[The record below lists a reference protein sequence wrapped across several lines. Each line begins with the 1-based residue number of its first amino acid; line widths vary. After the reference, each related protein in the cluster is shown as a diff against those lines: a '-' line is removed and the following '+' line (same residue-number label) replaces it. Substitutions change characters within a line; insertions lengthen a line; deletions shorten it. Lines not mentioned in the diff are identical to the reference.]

1 MVEWEK
7 ECAMKRTFFSVFP
20 VFPIMLAAA
29 FSTSSAFTLT
39 GTVIDESKSPVSGAL
54 VKLLVRGDSTATI
67 QNGTFTIHQD
77 DKSSLPNGH
86 FVPGH
91 ISVNDGILHFA
102 QSSGTPVQV
111 SIFDMTGNLVL
122 QQDLYGSGQVDLRQ
136 GVNSQGTYF
145 AKVRVGNAI
154 ETVRFTSN
162 GSQFNS
168 IVRQDR
174 SPKAL
179 LKADEGDTLLVVAT
193 GFDTSKVPLSKLD
206 TNITVTLKLP
216 APPTTQTYAFGY
228 GIGNDPTPSKGCGKE
243 NTLKDNFTFTSAGIE
258 HEIYLT
264 MPENYDKNKPYRLV
278 FGMHYMGG
286 SAKNVA
292 TREAYY
298 GLRNQSGAKENT
310 IFVAPH
316 GYTTETDRSGKETEN
331 PWRCGDDKDHI
342 FFDEFLTYLNENL
355 CVDTSRVF
363 SVGFSFGA
371 MFSNSLAQDFQH
383 RLRGVVVF
391 ATMDQVIYLP
401 KNKGLPIAWM
411 GTVGMGD
418 ELCTPK
424 LGRSARDRILKNNG
438 KPDADGNFTD
448 ARGEEAEEYTGG
460 KHVCYDYK
468 TVDPRFPVKWCTFDG
483 KHAYNASDDGKVWTT
498 PTAWEFITQF

>member
-7 ECAMKRTFFSVFP
+7 ECAMKRNFFS
-20 VFPIMLAAA
+20 VFPIMLATA
-29 FSTSSAFTLT
+29 FSASSAFTLT
-39 GTVIDESKSPVSGAL
+39 GTVIDESNSPVSGAL

-122 QQDLYGSGQVDLRQ
+122 QQDLFGSGQVDLRQ
-136 GVNSQGTYF
+136 GVSSQGTYF
-145 AKVRVGNAI
+145 AKIRVGNAV

-174 SPKAL
+174 SPRAL

-193 GFDTSKVPLSKLD
+193 GFDTSKVPLSNLD

-228 GIGNDPTPSKGCGKE
+228 GIGNAPTPSKGCGKD
-243 NTLKDNFTFTSAGIE
+243 NTLKDNFKFTGGGIE

-331 PWRCGDDKDHI
+331 PWRCGDDKDHV

-371 MFSNSLAQDFQH
+371 MFSNSLAQDFQD

-483 KHAYNASDDGKVWTT
+483 NHTYNASDDGKVWTT

>member
-1 MVEWEK
+1 
-7 ECAMKRTFFSVFP
+7 MKRAIFSVFP
-20 VFPIMLAAA
+20 IVLATAFTAA
-29 FSTSSAFTLT
+29 SAFTLS
-39 GTVIDESKSPVSGAL
+39 GTVKNESDSPISGASI
-54 VKLLVRGDSTATI
+54 KLAIAGETATTDSDGKFKI
-67 QNGTFTIHQD
+67 EKQDSIVSISKIGTA
-77 DKSSLPNGH
+77 
-86 FVPGH
+86 PGFIE
-91 ISVNDGILHFA
+91 ISDGVLHFS
-102 QSSGTPVQV
+102 QSPNTPVQV
-111 SIFDMTGNLVL
+111 SIFDMMGNRIL
-122 QQDLYGSGQVDLRQ
+122 QQSLQGSGQVNLRKSVKAQ
-136 GVNSQGTYF
+136 GSYV
-145 AKVRVGNAI
+145 ARVRVGSAQQSI
-154 ETVRFTSN
+154 RFTAEDTYKTYS
-162 GSQFNS
+162 SAHAH
-168 IVRQDR
+168 
-174 SPKAL
+174 AL
-179 LKADEGDTLLVVAT
+179 LKVEDDSKDTLIVAAKDY
-193 GFDTSKVPLSKLD
+193 DTLRVFLSKLD
-206 TNITVTLKLP
+206 TTLSLTLKKKVIE
-216 APPTTQTYAFGY
+216 QTYAFGY
-228 GIGNDPTPSKGCGKE
+228 AMGNAPTPSKGCGKE
-243 NTLKDNFTFTSAGIE
+243 NTLKDNFTFTGGGIE

-264 MPENYDKNKPYRLV
+264 LPENYDKDKPYRLV

-298 GLRNQSGAKENT
+298 GLRNQTGAKENT

-316 GYTTETDRSGKETEN
+316 GYTDENGKEN

-411 GTVGMGD
+411 GTVGMD
-418 ELCTPK
+418 DPLCTPK

-438 KPDADGNFTD
+438 KPDAEGNFTD
-448 ARGEEAEEYTGG
+448 ARGEEAEEYSGG

-483 KHAYNASDDGKVWTT
+483 KHAYNASDSDGKVWTT

>member
-1 MVEWEK
+1 MVVWER
-7 ECAMKRTFFSVFP
+7 ECTMKKAI
-20 VFPIMLAAA
+20 FPILPIVL
-29 FSTSSAFTLT
+29 SVAFTAASAYTLRGSVT
-39 GTVIDESKSPVSGAL
+39 DKSDSSPIHAT
-54 VKLLVRGDSTATI
+54 VKLLKRGKSAETDRSGAFVI
-67 QNGTFTIHQD
+67 QED
-77 DKSSLPNGH
+77 DEVALLSSRNAVGH
-86 FVPGH
+86 FS
-91 ISVNDGILHFA
+91 ILNGILNFT
-102 QSSGTPVQV
+102 QGSSAPVQV
-111 SIFDMTGNLVL
+111 KVFDMKGGLVL
-122 QQDLYGSGQVDLRQ
+122 TKTLQGSGSIDLASLIRASGNFVAEIQ
-136 GVNSQGTYF
+136 LGS
-145 AKVRVGNAI
+145 AHEKVRFSSYGKTFGAM
-154 ETVRFTSN
+154 
-162 GSQFNS
+162 GS
-168 IVRQDR
+168 VEK
-174 SPKAL
+174 PAL
-179 LKADEGDTLLVVAT
+179 YKEGDDGDTLRVVAADY
-193 GFDTSKVPLSKLD
+193 DTLFVPLSNLDTTVNLKLD
-206 TNITVTLKLP
+206 KVVVE
-216 APPTTQTYAFGY
+216 QTYAFGY
-228 GIGNDPTPSKGCGKE
+228 AMGNAPTPSKGCGKE
-243 NTLKDNFTFTSAGIE
+243 NTLKDNFKFTGGGIE

-298 GLRNQSGAKENT
+298 GLRNQKGAKENT

-316 GYTTETDRSGKETEN
+316 GYTDENGKEN

-371 MFSNSLAQDFQH
+371 MFSNSLAQDFQD

-411 GTVGMGD
+411 GTVGMD
-418 ELCTPK
+418 DPLCTPK

-448 ARGEEAEEYTGG
+448 ARNEKAEEYSGTGN
-460 KHVCYDYK
+460 HVCYDYK
-468 TVDPRFPVKWCTFDG
+468 TVDPRFPVKWCTFNG
-483 KHAYNASDDGKVWTT
+483 EHAYNASDDGKVWTT

>member
-1 MVEWEK
+1 
-7 ECAMKRTFFSVFP
+7 
-20 VFPIMLAAA
+20 MLATA
-29 FSTSSAFTLT
+29 FTASSAFTLT
-39 GTVIDESKSPVSGAL
+39 GIVSDENKSPVPGAL
-54 VKLLVRGDSTATI
+54 VKLLVRGDSTQTG
-67 QNGTFTIHQD
+67 NDGTFTIHQD
-77 DKSSLPNGH
+77 DKSSLSNGH

-122 QQDLYGSGQVDLRQ
+122 QQDLFGSGQVDLRQ
-136 GVNSQGTYF
+136 GVSSQGTYF
-145 AKVRVGNAI
+145 AKIRVGNAV

-162 GSQFNS
+162 GSQFS
-168 IVRQDR
+168 SVVHQDHA
-174 SPKAL
+174 PKAL

-193 GFDTSKVPLSKLD
+193 GFDTLKVALSILD
-206 TNITVTLKLP
+206 TNVSVTLKKTK
-216 APPTTQTYAFGY
+216 APEQTYAFGY

-264 MPENYDKNKPYRLV
+264 MPDNYDKNKPYRLV

-316 GYTTETDRSGKETEN
+316 GYTTETDRSGKETSN

-371 MFSNSLAQDFQH
+371 MFSNALAQDFQH

>member
-1 MVEWEK
+1 
-7 ECAMKRTFFSVFP
+7 MKRRCFSVFSI
-20 VFPIMLAAA
+20 VLATAFTAA
-29 FSTSSAFTLT
+29 SAFTLS
-39 GTVIDESKSPVSGAL
+39 GTVNDEAGSPVSGAL
-54 VKLLVRGDSTATI
+54 VKLLTNGDSTSTGQDGKFTI
-67 QNGTFTIHQD
+67 QTD
-77 DKSSLPNGH
+77 DQQSLPSGKFIPGSISIVNG
-86 FVPGH
+86 V
-91 ISVNDGILHFA
+91 LRFA
-102 QSSGTPVQV
+102 QSSNSPVQV
-111 SIFDMTGNLVL
+111 SIFDMVGNLVL
-122 QQDLYGSGQVDLRQ
+122 RQELFGPGQVDLRQ
-136 GVNSQGTYF
+136 GVTSQGAYF
-145 AKVRVGNAI
+145 ARVRVGSAV
-154 ETVRFTSN
+154 ETVRFSVN
-162 GSQFNS
+162 GSYFS
-168 IVRQDR
+168 AVRQGR
-174 SPKAL
+174 GHKAL
-179 LKADEGDTLLVVAT
+179 LKPGDGDTLSVSAVGFAPLKVAL
-193 GFDTSKVPLSKLD
+193 PNLD
-206 TNITVTLKLP
+206 TTVTLTLTKT
-216 APPTTQTYAFGY
+216 ADEQTYAFGY
-228 GIGNDPTPSKGCGKE
+228 ALGNEPTPSKGCSKD
-243 NTLKDNFTFTSAGIE
+243 NTLKDNFMFTSAGIE
-258 HEIYLT
+258 HEVYLT
-264 MPENYDKNKPYRLV
+264 LPENYDKNKPYRLV

-298 GLRNQSGAKENT
+298 GLRNQKGAKENT

-331 PWRCGDDKDHI
+331 PWRCGDDKDHV
-342 FFDEFLTYLNENL
+342 FFGEFLTYLNENL

-371 MFSNSLAQDFQH
+371 MFSNSLAQDFQD

-448 ARGEEAEEYTGG
+448 ARDEEAEEYSGTGN
-460 KHVCYDYK
+460 HVCYDYK

>member
-1 MVEWEK
+1 
-7 ECAMKRTFFSVFP
+7 MKKAIFSVFP
-20 VFPIMLAAA
+20 IVLATA
-29 FSTSSAFTLT
+29 FTTAQAFTLS
-39 GTVIDESKSPVSGAL
+39 GTVKNESGSAISGAT
-54 VKLLVRGDSTATI
+54 VKLLVNGDSTKTDSQGRFEI
-67 QNGTFTIHQD
+67 KKEDFPGTPDGIFNAGFT
-77 DKSSLPNGH
+77 
-86 FVPGH
+86 PGY
-91 ISVNDGILHFA
+91 ISYADGILHFA
-102 QSSGTPVQV
+102 QSPNSPVQV
-111 SIFDMTGNLVL
+111 AIFDMMGNQVL
-122 QQDLYGSGQVDLRQ
+122 RQTLQGSGQVNLHQ
-136 GVNSQGTYF
+136 GVKANGTYI
-145 AKVRVGNAI
+145 ARVRVGS
-154 ETVRFTSN
+154 V
-162 GSQFNS
+162 QQS
-168 IVRQDR
+168 IKFSTESSFSKSYSASKQGV
-174 SPKAL
+174 L
-179 LKADEGDTLLVVAT
+179 LKVEDDSKDTLFVTAK
-193 GFDTSKVPLSKLD
+193 DYESSKVYLSKLD
-206 TNITVTLKLP
+206 TNVSITLKK
-216 APPTTQTYAFGY
+216 TVIEQTYAFGY
-228 GIGNDPTPSKGCGKE
+228 AIGNAPTPSKGCGKE
-243 NTLKDNFTFTSAGIE
+243 NKLKDNFTFTSAGIE

-298 GLRNQSGAKENT
+298 GFRNQPGAKENT

-316 GYTTETDRSGKETEN
+316 GYTDELDPRTSETKSN
-331 PWRCGDDKDHI
+331 PWRCYDDKDHV

-371 MFSNSLAQDFQH
+371 MFSNSLAQDFQD

-438 KPDADGNFTD
+438 KPDASGNFTD

>member
-1 MVEWEK
+1 
-7 ECAMKRTFFSVFP
+7 MKRAIFSI
-20 VFPIMLAAA
+20 FPIVLATA
-29 FSTSSAFTLT
+29 FTTASAFTLS
-39 GTVIDESKSPVSGAL
+39 GTVTDEAGTPVQNAL
-54 VKLLVRGDSTATI
+54 VKLLIKGDSTSTD
-67 QNGTFTIHQD
+67 QDGKFTIKEEKLALH
-77 DKSSLPNGH
+77 SGS

-91 ISVNDGILHFA
+91 IDIVDGVLRFS
-102 QSSGTPVQV
+102 QSFNSPVQV
-111 SIFDMTGNLVL
+111 SIFDMVGNLVL
-122 QQDLYGSGQVDLRQ
+122 RQDLFGSGQVDLRQ
-136 GVNSQGTYF
+136 GATASGTYF
-145 AKVRVGNAI
+145 AKVRVGSAV
-154 ETVRFTSN
+154 ETVRFTTN
-162 GSQFNS
+162 GTRFSS
-168 IVRQDR
+168 AVRQDR
-174 SPKAL
+174 GRKAL
-179 LKADEGDTLLVVAT
+179 LKPGNGDTLSVTAS
-193 GFDTSKVPLSKLD
+193 GFDPLKVALPNLD
-206 TNITVTLKLP
+206 TAVTLILTK
-216 APPTTQTYAFGY
+216 AAEEQTYAFGY
-228 GIGNDPTPSKGCGKE
+228 ALKNAPTPSKGCGKD
-243 NTLKDNFTFTSAGIE
+243 NTLKDNFTFNGGGID

-286 SAKNVA
+286 SAEAVA
-292 TREAYY
+292 KREAYY

-316 GYTTETDRSGKETEN
+316 GYTDEKDPRSSETKSN
-331 PWRCGDDKDHI
+331 PWRCYDDKDHI

-355 CVDTSRVF
+355 CIDTSRVF

-371 MFSNSLAQDFQH
+371 MFSNALAQDFQD

-391 ATMDQVIYLP
+391 ATMDMVIYMP

-411 GTVGMGD
+411 GTVGMED
-418 ELCTPK
+418 PLCTPE

-438 KPDADGNFTD
+438 KPDADGKFTD

>member
-1 MVEWEK
+1 
-7 ECAMKRTFFSVFP
+7 MKR
-20 VFPIMLAAA
+20 A
-29 FSTSSAFTLT
+29 FSSFLSAMLFTAFGTASAFTLS
-39 GTVIDESKSPVSGAL
+39 GTVKDGPSTPVSGAT
-54 VKLLVRGDSTATI
+54 VKLLVNGDSTVTDSAGKFSLHKDENLGLST
-67 QNGTFTIHQD
+67 GAFT
-77 DKSSLPNGH
+77 
-86 FVPGH
+86 PGH
-91 ISVNDGILHFA
+91 IDIVEGVLRFA
-102 QSSGTPVQV
+102 QSSNTPVQV
-111 SIFDMTGNLVL
+111 SIFDMMGNLVL
-122 QQDLYGSGQVDLRQ
+122 RQDLLGSGQVDLRQ
-136 GVNSQGTYF
+136 GVNSQGAYL
-145 AKVRVGNAI
+145 AKVRVGSAV
-154 ETVRFTSN
+154 ETVRFSVN
-162 GSQFNS
+162 GSHFS
-168 IVRQDR
+168 AIRQSR
-174 SPKAL
+174 GHKAL
-179 LKADEGDTLLVVAT
+179 LKADEGDTLRVTAT
-193 GFDTSKVPLSKLD
+193 GFDTLKVALPNLD
-206 TNITVTLKLP
+206 TTVTLTLTKTVN
-216 APPTTQTYAFGY
+216 AQTYAFGY
-228 GIGNDPTPSKGCGKE
+228 AMGNDPTPSKGCGKD
-243 NTLKDNFTFTSAGIE
+243 NTLKDNFTFTSDGIE

-316 GYTTETDRSGKETEN
+316 GYTDENGKEN
-331 PWRCGDDKDHI
+331 PWRCGDDKDHV

-371 MFSNSLAQDFQH
+371 MFSNSLAQDFQD

-411 GTVGMGD
+411 GTVGMD
-418 ELCTPK
+418 DPLCTPK

-448 ARGEEAEEYTGG
+448 ARNEKAEEYSGTGN
-460 KHVCYDYK
+460 HVCYDYK

-483 KHAYNASDDGKVWTT
+483 EHAYNASDNGKVWTT

>member
-1 MVEWEK
+1 MGKK
-7 ECAMKRTFFSVFP
+7 ELAMKRSFFSVFP
-20 VFPIMLAAA
+20 IIMAVA
-29 FSTSSAFTLT
+29 FSTASAFTVK
-39 GTVIDESKSPVSGAL
+39 GTVKDKDDSSPLHAT
-54 VKLLVRGDSTATI
+54 VKLLNKGFEAETNRSGEFVIQEDEVSLPGLRADVGHFSVMNGILNFTQGTSAPVQVKVFDMNGNRLFAKTLLGSGTVDLAATI
-67 QNGTFTIHQD
+67 
-77 DKSSLPNGH
+77 
-86 FVPGH
+86 
-91 ISVNDGILHFA
+91 
-102 QSSGTPVQV
+102 QSSGTYVAQ
-111 SIFDMTGNLVL
+111 IQL
-122 QQDLYGSGQVDLRQ
+122 GSARE
-136 GVNSQGTYF
+136 
-145 AKVRVGNAI
+145 I
-154 ETVRFTSN
+154 VRFSTYGKVS
-162 GSQFNS
+162 GSIGS
-168 IVRQDR
+168 AKK
-174 SPKAL
+174 SAL
-179 LKADEGDTLLVVAT
+179 FKEGDAADTLRVVAESY
-193 GFDTSKVPLSKLD
+193 DTLFVPLSNLD
-206 TNITVTLKLP
+206 TTLDIKLSKV
-216 APPTTQTYAFGY
+216 ADQQTYAFGY
-228 GIGNDPTPSKGCGKE
+228 AMGNAPTPSKGCGKE
-243 NTLKDNFTFTSAGIE
+243 NTLKDNFTFTSDGIE

-264 MPENYDKNKPYRLV
+264 LPENYDKDKPYRLV

-298 GLRNQSGAKENT
+298 GLRNQKGAKENT

-331 PWRCGDDKDHI
+331 PWRCGDDKDHV

-411 GTVGMGD
+411 GTVGMED
-418 ELCTPK
+418 PLCTPK

-448 ARGEEAEEYTGG
+448 ARGEEAEEYSGTGN
-460 KHVCYDYK
+460 HVCYDYK

>member
-1 MVEWEK
+1 
-7 ECAMKRTFFSVFP
+7 MKKAFFF
-20 VFPIMLAAA
+20 VFPIALITA
-29 FSTSSAFTLT
+29 FSTASAFKLA
-39 GTVIDESKSPVSGAL
+39 GTVTDESGAPVSGAL
-54 VKLLVRGDSTATI
+54 VKLLAKGDSTQTDKDGKFTI
-67 QNGTFTIHQD
+67 QEDQT
-77 DKSSLPNGH
+77 SLPSGS
-86 FVPGH
+86 FKPGH
-91 ISVNDGILHFA
+91 ISISDGILRYA
-102 QSSGTPVQV
+102 QSSNTPVQV
-111 SIFDMTGNLVL
+111 SIFDMVGNRVL
-122 QQDLYGSGQVDLRQ
+122 RQDLFGSGQVDLRQ
-136 GVNSQGTYF
+136 GVTGQGVYF
-145 AKVRVGNAI
+145 ARVRVGSAV
-154 ETVRFTSN
+154 ETVRFTAN
-162 GSQFNS
+162 GSHFS
-168 IVRQDR
+168 ASVDAARDTR
-174 SPKAL
+174 GHKAL
-179 LKADEGDTLLVVAT
+179 LKPGDGDTLRVTAS
-193 GFDTSKVPLSKLD
+193 GFDTLKTAIPNLD
-206 TNITVTLKLP
+206 TTVILKLKK
-216 APPTTQTYAFGY
+216 ASSVPPGEQTYAFGY
-228 GIGNDPTPSKGCGKE
+228 AIGNAPTPSKGCGKD
-243 NTLKDNFTFTSAGIE
+243 NTLKDNFKFTGGGIE

-298 GLRNQSGAKENT
+298 GLRNQKGAKENT

-331 PWRCGDDKDHI
+331 PWRCGDDKDHV

-371 MFSNSLAQDFQH
+371 MFSNSLAQDFQD

-411 GTVGMGD
+411 GTVGMED
-418 ELCTPK
+418 PLCTPK

-448 ARGEEAEEYTGG
+448 ARGEEAEEYSGTGN
-460 KHVCYDYK
+460 HVCYDYK

>member
-1 MVEWEK
+1 
-7 ECAMKRTFFSVFP
+7 
-20 VFPIMLAAA
+20 MLFTA
-29 FSTSSAFTLT
+29 FGTASAFTLS
-39 GTVIDESKSPVSGAL
+39 GTVKDGPSTPVSGAT
-54 VKLLVRGDSTATI
+54 VKLLVNGDSTVTDSAGKFSLHKDENLGLST
-67 QNGTFTIHQD
+67 GAFT
-77 DKSSLPNGH
+77 
-86 FVPGH
+86 PGH
-91 ISVNDGILHFA
+91 IDIVEGVLRFA
-102 QSSGTPVQV
+102 QSSNTPVQV
-111 SIFDMTGNLVL
+111 SIFDMMGNLVL
-122 QQDLYGSGQVDLRQ
+122 RQDLLGSGQVDLRQ
-136 GVNSQGTYF
+136 GVNSQGAYL
-145 AKVRVGNAI
+145 AKVRVGSAV
-154 ETVRFTSN
+154 ETVRFSVK
-162 GSQFNS
+162 GSHFS
-168 IVRQDR
+168 AIRQSR
-174 SPKAL
+174 GHKAL
-179 LKADEGDTLLVVAT
+179 LKADEGDTLRVTAT
-193 GFDTSKVPLSKLD
+193 GFDTLKVALPNLD
-206 TNITVTLKLP
+206 TTVTLTLTKTVN
-216 APPTTQTYAFGY
+216 AQTYAFGY
-228 GIGNDPTPSKGCGKE
+228 AMGNDPTPSKGCGKD
-243 NTLKDNFTFTSAGIE
+243 NTLKDNFTFTSDGIE

-316 GYTTETDRSGKETEN
+316 GYTDENGKEN
-331 PWRCGDDKDHI
+331 PWRCGDDKDHV

-371 MFSNSLAQDFQH
+371 MFSNSLAQDFQD

-411 GTVGMGD
+411 GTVGMD
-418 ELCTPK
+418 DPLCTPK

-448 ARGEEAEEYTGG
+448 ARNEKAEEYSGTGN
-460 KHVCYDYK
+460 HVCYDYK

-483 KHAYNASDDGKVWTT
+483 EHAYNASDNGKVWTT

>member
-1 MVEWEK
+1 
-7 ECAMKRTFFSVFP
+7 MKKAI
-20 VFPIMLAAA
+20 FPILPIVL
-29 FSTSSAFTLT
+29 SVAFTAASAYTLRGSVT
-39 GTVIDESKSPVSGAL
+39 DKSDSSPIHAT
-54 VKLLVRGDSTATI
+54 VKLLKRGKSAETDRSGAFVI
-67 QNGTFTIHQD
+67 QED
-77 DKSSLPNGH
+77 DEVALQSSRNAVGH
-86 FVPGH
+86 FS
-91 ISVNDGILHFA
+91 ILNGILNFT
-102 QSSGTPVQV
+102 QGSSAPVQV
-111 SIFDMTGNLVL
+111 KVFDMKGGLVL
-122 QQDLYGSGQVDLRQ
+122 TKTLQGSGSIDLASLIRASGNFVAEIQ
-136 GVNSQGTYF
+136 LGS
-145 AKVRVGNAI
+145 AHEKVRFSSYGKTFGAM
-154 ETVRFTSN
+154 
-162 GSQFNS
+162 GS
-168 IVRQDR
+168 VEK
-174 SPKAL
+174 PAL
-179 LKADEGDTLLVVAT
+179 YKEGDDGDTLRVVAADY
-193 GFDTSKVPLSKLD
+193 DTLFVPLSNLDTTVNLKLD
-206 TNITVTLKLP
+206 KVVVE
-216 APPTTQTYAFGY
+216 QTYAFGY
-228 GIGNDPTPSKGCGKE
+228 AMGNAPTPSKGCGKE
-243 NTLKDNFTFTSAGIE
+243 NKLKDNFTFTGGGIE

-264 MPENYDKNKPYRLV
+264 LPENYDKDKPYRLV

-298 GLRNQSGAKENT
+298 GLRNQKGAKENT

-316 GYTTETDRSGKETEN
+316 GYTDENGKEN

-342 FFDEFLTYLNENL
+342 FFDEFLTYLNDNL

-411 GTVGMGD
+411 GTVGMD
-418 ELCTPK
+418 DPLCTPK

-448 ARGEEAEEYTGG
+448 ARNEKAEEYSGTGN
-460 KHVCYDYK
+460 HVCYDYK
-468 TVDPRFPVKWCTFDG
+468 TVDPRFPVKWCTFNG
-483 KHAYNASDDGKVWTT
+483 EHAYNASDDGKVWTT

>member
-1 MVEWEK
+1 M
-7 ECAMKRTFFSVFP
+7 ALIT
-20 VFPIMLAAA
+20 A
-29 FSTSSAFTLT
+29 FSTASAFKLA
-39 GTVIDESKSPVSGAL
+39 GTVTDESGAPVSGAL
-54 VKLLVRGDSTATI
+54 IKLLAKGDSTQTDKDGKFTI
-67 QNGTFTIHQD
+67 QEDQT
-77 DKSSLPNGH
+77 SLPSGS
-86 FVPGH
+86 FKPGH
-91 ISVNDGILHFA
+91 ISISDGVLRFS
-102 QSSGTPVQV
+102 QSSNAPVQV
-111 SIFDMTGNLVL
+111 SIFDVMGNRVL
-122 QQDLYGSGQVDLRQ
+122 RQDLLGSGQVDLRQ
-136 GVNSQGTYF
+136 GVTAQGTYF
-145 AKVRVGNAI
+145 AKVRVGSAI
-154 ETVRFTSN
+154 ETVRFTAN
-162 GSQFNS
+162 GSRFS
-168 IVRQDR
+168 ATADATYDKRGH
-174 SPKAL
+174 KAL
-179 LKADEGDTLLVVAT
+179 LKPGDGDTLRVIAS
-193 GFDTSKVPLSKLD
+193 GFDTLKVAIPNLD
-206 TNITVTLKLP
+206 TTVTLKLKKASSVTP
-216 APPTTQTYAFGY
+216 GEQTYAFGY
-228 GIGNDPTPSKGCGKE
+228 AMGNAPTPSKGCGKD
-243 NTLKDNFTFTSAGIE
+243 NTLKDNFKFTSAGIE

-371 MFSNSLAQDFQH
+371 MFSNALAQDFQH

-448 ARGEEAEEYTGG
+448 ARGEEAEEYSGG